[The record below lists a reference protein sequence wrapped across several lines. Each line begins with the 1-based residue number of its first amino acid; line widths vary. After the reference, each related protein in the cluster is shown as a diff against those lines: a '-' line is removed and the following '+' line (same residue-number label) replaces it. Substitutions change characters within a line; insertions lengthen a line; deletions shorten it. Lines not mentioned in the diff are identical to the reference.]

1 MPASLIAD
9 GSSMTDA
16 ATARARADT
25 YRLLG
30 RLCLAEVDARLLAA
44 LRETAEFGPTLAG
57 EDEPLLAALRAEYAR
72 LLLLNALPY
81 ESVYVDQRMMLNT
94 ATTMA
99 VVEAYREGGYSP
111 AGQVGAP
118 DHVGLELAFLGH
130 LALAEAAALARGD
143 FREVAAGRAR
153 QARFLVEHL
162 GRWGPVWATALGR
175 LARHPFYATLAGVVR
190 DYVLAELEAAL
201 GGGEAEAAAP

>member
-1 MPASLIAD
+1 MNAAD
-9 GSSMTDA
+9 RA

-44 LRETAEFGPTLAG
+44 LRETAELGPTLVGA
-57 EDEPLLAALRAEYAR
+57 DEPLLATLRAEYAR
-72 LLLLNALPY
+72 LLLINVLPY
-81 ESVYVDQRMMLNT
+81 ESVFVDEQVMLNT
-94 ATTMA
+94 EATVA
-99 VVEAYREGGYSP
+99 VYDAYREGGYSP

-130 LALAEAAALARGD
+130 LAADEAEAEAAGDAAR
-143 FREVAAGRAR
+143 AARSRAR
-153 QARFLVEHL
+153 QRSFLEAHL
-162 GRWGPVWATALGR
+162 GRWAPVWATALER
-175 LARHPFYATLAGVVR
+175 AAEHPFYAALAAVVR

-201 GGGEAEAAAP
+201 ERD